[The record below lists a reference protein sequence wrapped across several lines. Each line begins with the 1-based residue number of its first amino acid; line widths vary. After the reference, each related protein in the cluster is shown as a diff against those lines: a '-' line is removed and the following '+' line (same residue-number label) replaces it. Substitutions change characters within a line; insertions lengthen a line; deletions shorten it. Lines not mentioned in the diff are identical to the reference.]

1 LQDLSPDAN
10 ILFASESIVDIL
22 GYQPYE
28 VIGRSCFDYFFVDDV
43 PFARSEHRRSVRLDK
58 AAVLYY
64 ARIRN
69 SNNSWASCECVFTVV
84 YDVLVA
90 CTSIYKGNLKS
101 SRKPLVA
108 DHLCLPNTYI
118 ERVAEARTVRRMFS
132 SPPRDPRYH
141 MLQHLAPKFTVA
153 PQPPTGEPRAAL
165 ILNRFSRT
173 LSIMYSTNAVAD
185 ILGVSAEEMHGKSF
199 YECIDE
205 SCLPD
210 AIRCLESAKANDSIA
225 YLRFIFRDPRRVE
238 DFNQDPLEREAS
250 HVSSDSE
257 DGGVQLG
264 DHKGDESDVPMQDAK
279 QNGSGHDQQR
289 ATTWT
294 AQAQPNS
301 DSSGSIASR
310 NESRTRIFD
319 TQPYTHSNPNSS
331 TSSAPP
337 LLASGEV
344 NNERRAQPTPSHP
357 FAPPREVEA
366 VISCTSDGLVVII
379 RAAPYA
385 PPPLASMYANGF
397 FAAPWGANPI
407 IPQNNYPPVNLGG
420 PSADDFMRSIRE
432 VAVFAWA
439 LTGING
445 NIASYSRGT
454 PRGEAAPAG
463 GFPIWD
469 PQQKNN
475 HDLGPENQAAKKWAR
490 RERIEPP
497 TLPLQL
503 PFQHSQEE
511 GRFANQNTIANNATT
526 TRVLPAP
533 VLTENGHTQYDT
545 QYEHAQQQHVLPAT
559 STTIEQNNGGL
570 YLPNSNGNQGQGSS
584 EGSHPVRYMW
594 Y

>member
-1 LQDLSPDAN
+1 MSDLSPDAN
-10 ILFASESIVDIL
+10 ILFASESIYDIL
-22 GYQPYE
+22 GYQPHE

-64 ARIRN
+64 ARIKT

-101 SRKPLVA
+101 SRKSLRSIY
-108 DHLCLPNTYI
+108 LCYPNISI
-118 ERVAEARTVRRMFS
+118 EKVAEARNVRRMFS
-132 SPPRDPRYH
+132 SPPRDPRYY
-141 MLQHLAPKFTVA
+141 MLEHLAPKFTVA

-225 YLRFIFRDPRRVE
+225 YLRFVFRDPRRAE
-238 DFNQDPLEREAS
+238 DLDRDQMEREAS
-250 HVSSDSE
+250 QISSDSE

-264 DHKGDESDVPMQDAK
+264 DREGVDSDVGMQGVEENENTHNL
-279 QNGSGHDQQR
+279 QN

-294 AQAQPNS
+294 AQTKSNS
-301 DSSGSIASR
+301 DFSGSCGSTESENDSR
-310 NESRTRIFD
+310 NAIFD
-319 TQPYTHSNPNSS
+319 TQPYTHSNSNSS

-337 LLASGEV
+337 LASGDMSG
-344 NNERRAQPTPSHP
+344 ERRAYCPPSRP
-357 FAPPREVEA
+357 FSPPMEVEA

-385 PPPLASMYANGF
+385 PPPLASLYTNGF

-407 IPQNNYPPVNLGG
+407 VPYNNFTHANLGG
-420 PSADDFMRSIRE
+420 PSPDDFMSSIRD

-454 PRGEAAPAG
+454 PRGEAAPVY

-475 HDLGPENQAAKKWAR
+475 HDLGPENQAVMRWAQ

-497 TLPLQL
+497 TLPLHS
-503 PFQHSQEE
+503 PFQNSQQPH
-511 GRFANQNTIANNATT
+511 GRVENKNAVGSNSTI
-526 TRVLPAP
+526 PAP
-533 VLTENGHTQYDT
+533 MPTESVHRERDTQYGHTQ
-545 QYEHAQQQHVLPAT
+545 QYLHPAT
-559 STTIEQNNGGL
+559 STRIENSHLNTN
-570 YLPNSNGNQGQGSS
+570 LPASNDYEGQGSS
-584 EGSHPVRYMW
+584 GGSYPARYMW